1 MGGRL
6 DRYQAKLFDRWLEVQ
21 KQADHKPWVKP
32 QRSWWTRKDSFK
44 WVWCDVLGWLQEDT
58 DASPV
63 ALLGR
68 LREAEPHRSNR
79 ARLSE

>member
-21 KQADHKPWVKP
+21 KQADRKPWVKP

-44 WVWCDVLGWLQEDT
+44 
-58 DASPV
+58 
-63 ALLGR
+63 
-68 LREAEPHRSNR
+68 
-79 ARLSE
+79 